1 MKNTTIKN
9 TKKSVINKIKNVK
22 TSFSAEKITN
32 YAGLSLVAKYINKVG
47 LIEEWEKMFPT
58 IKYNA
63 TKFSTSQVLM
73 AFVFGFMSGVHR
85 ISRISRFT
93 QDDLVKTLL
102 QLPTRINKDALS
114 THLKRMG
121 EKGAEKLRRFHLS
134 FNNRLLKK
142 SGLTS
147 ITLDADSTYL
157 LTYGH
162 QEGAEKSYHPKKKGH
177 RTYHPLLVFLSE
189 LKILYHSRFRKG
201 STYTSVGIVELLKE
215 IKAGLPGQVKKVFFR
230 ADSGFFSLETIH
242 FIESIPGWTYLI
254 KFSAKNLKNKL
265 AQLDWQPI
273 EGQKNMWQCTFEYT
287 FSRNKGKMV
296 IKAIRTLVK
305 EEERD
310 FFDKKELVP
319 VYEYAAYASNLELDP
334 YDLHKKYT
342 QRATSETWI
351 EQVKSQL
358 MAGKTLTNQFAANDI
373 LWQLSVWA
381 YNISIMMRWGVKK
394 FWKWEHNTFRYLLLQ
409 VAGKVVK
416 SGRQCYL
423 KMSRF
428 YLYKDD
434 WLKLEEAI

>member
-121 EKGAEKLRRFHLS
+121 AKGAEKLRQYHLS

-162 QEGAEKSYHPKKKGH
+162 QEGAEKSYNPHKRGLK
-177 RTYHPLLVFLSE
+177 TYHPLLIFLSE
-189 LKILYHSRFRKG
+189 LKILYHNRFRKG
-201 STYTSVGIVELLKE
+201 STYTSIGIIDLLKE
-215 IKAGLPGQVKKVFFR
+215 IKAGLPKQVKKVFFR

-242 FIESIPGWTYLI
+242 FIESMPGWNYLI
-254 KFSAKNLKNKL
+254 KVKMRNLEHILK
-265 AQLDWQPI
+265 QQDWQPV
-273 EGQKNMWQCTFEYT
+273 EGQENVWQCTFEHIT
-287 FSRNKGKMV
+287 FHKKEKFI
-296 IKAIRTLVK
+296 IKAIRKLVK
-305 EEERD
+305 TEERD
-310 FFDKKELVP
+310 FMGMKELVP

-351 EQVKSQL
+351 EQVKTQL

-381 YNISIMMRWGVKK
+381 YNISVMMRWGVKK

-423 KMSRF
+423 KMSRY